1 MAMGTVKI
9 DGDEILEALT
19 FMNRSYTRE
28 LTGEGEA
35 LADLIAE
42 RVIAEIL
49 KRLGTKPAEE

>member
-28 LTGEGEA
+28 LTSEGEA

-42 RVIAEIL
+42 RVLAEIL
-49 KRLGTKPAEE
+49 KRLAPKPTEE